1 MESRGWV
8 TRSSGRKAQCP
19 WGVDHP
25 LRAEDAAAFGLGP
38 GLKHS
43 HTYASRPF
51 VCMGYGIQPV
61 LHCDLDA
68 NSTGLRLR
76 IHAVSLQG
84 LGVLERWVRLQGWIQ
99 LSTQALVITAE
110 QWLEISLARRGPL
123 AWAPASTVGAVAE
136 QLLEE
141 AHQRLQRTL
150 MRRLSTVQQRQ
161 GQSADAMAGAL
172 QAG

>member
-1 MESRGWV
+1 MGWV
-8 TRSSGRKAQCP
+8 KRSSTRRAQGP
-19 WGVDHP
+19 WRADHP
-25 LRAEDAAAFGLGP
+25 LRAEQAAAFGLKP

-51 VCMGYGIQPV
+51 VCMGYAIQPV
-61 LHCDLDA
+61 LHCDLQTNND
-68 NSTGLRLR
+68 GLR
-76 IHAVSLQG
+76 IQIQAVNIQG

-99 LSTQALVITAE
+99 LNTRAQAITAE

-123 AWAPASTVGAVAE
+123 AWAPADAAGAAAE

-150 MRRLSTVQQRQ
+150 WRRLSTVHQKQ
-161 GQSADAMAGAL
+161 GQSANGVTRAL
-172 QAG
+172 LPG